1 MNRSAKR
8 YVRLWALLLAAVMLL
23 SFAGCASAAAPQSAV
38 QTQPTWPVLDE
49 DSSYT
54 TAEDVC
60 AYLLA
65 YGRLPDNFITK
76 KEAKALGWSSGSLE
90 PYAPG
95 MCLGGDSFGNR
106 EGLLPKAE
114 GRTWTECDI
123 NTLGK
128 SSRGDERLVFSNDG
142 LIYYTGD
149 RYKSFVF
156 LASAETGAE
165 EAALDEDGS
174 YTTKEDV
181 CAYLLQYGHLPANFI
196 TKREAEKLGWP
207 GGSLEPYAPGM
218 CIGGDRFGN
227 YEGKL
232 PKAKGRTW
240 TECDINTLGK
250 RSRGA
255 ERILFSSDGL
265 IYYTGD
271 HYESFELLAE
281 SPDPLRP

>member
-1 MNRSAKR
+1 MNRSAR
-8 YVRLWALLLAAVMLL
+8 QFARLWALLLAAALIL
-23 SFAGCASAAAPQSAV
+23 SFTACGASAAPTSAATEV
-38 QTQPTWPVLDE
+38 QTLLPVPDE
-49 DSSYT
+49 DGSYT

-65 YGRLPDNFITK
+65 YGRLPSNFITK
-76 KEAKALGWSSGSLE
+76 KEARALGWSSGSLE
-90 PYAPG
+90 KYAPG
-95 MCLGGDSFGNR
+95 KCIGGDAFGNR
-106 EGLLPKAE
+106 EGLLPSAP
-114 GRTWTECDI
+114 GRTWCECDI
-123 NTLGK
+123 NTLGA
-128 SSRGDERLVFSNDG
+128 SSRGDERLVYSNDG

-149 RYKSFVF
+149 RYQSFVF
-156 LASAETGAE
+156 LAAAE
-165 EAALDEDGS
+165 ETPLDEDGS

-196 TKREAEKLGWP
+196 TKKEAQALGWP
-207 GGSLEPYAPGM
+207 GGSLEPYAPGK

-227 YEGKL
+227 YEGQL

-255 ERILFSSDGL
+255 ERIIFSNDGL

-271 HYESFELLAE
+271 HYESFELLAGQ
-281 SPDPLRP
+281 P